1 MALSACH
8 CAERATNGADFVV
21 ALTNH
26 IAGDHA
32 GGNERLFIL
41 GSDPDTVIEQQ
52 SGGGIGI
59 DITAVGDF
67 DNEFCPK
74 LFFVRIRTPEP
85 AIIGDR
91 VPRRTTFFQFFF
103 IRQLDIWAFINYN
116 IT

>member
-1 MALSACH
+1 MPGVALS
-8 CAERATNGADFVV
+8 
-21 ALTNH
+21 NH

-32 GGNERLFIL
+32 GGNERLFIP
-41 GSDPDTVIEQQ
+41 GSDPDAVIEQQ

-59 DITAVGDF
+59 DVVGIGDF

-91 VPRRTTFFQFFF
+91 VPCRTTFFRIF
-103 IRQLDIWAFINYN
+103 IVRSIDIYS
-116 IT
+116 